1 MSFGKILNFMIIHA
15 VIRGNNITI
24 ICMNDFET
32 LILRLIASRIL
43 VDKKGEFS
51 YLHRLNGLMLRTLWM
66 NSQELEE

>member
-32 LILRLIASRIL
+32 
-43 VDKKGEFS
+43 
-51 YLHRLNGLMLRTLWM
+51 
-66 NSQELEE
+66 

>member
-32 LILRLIASRIL
+32 LILRLIEVLGFNNHVRLEHLPIQKKNYSGQNRGVL
-43 VDKKGEFS
+43 VS
-51 YLHRLNGLMLRTLWM
+51 T
-66 NSQELEE
+66 